1 MSASGDRGL
10 VESIL
15 SDYRSAP
22 IDERLR
28 ATLAFL
34 EKLVLA
40 PGEVTDADA
49 ERARAA
55 GASNR
60 ALREAAYV
68 GFGFGVMDRL
78 ADAFD
83 FEPETGRALVWT
95 SRILLRLGYGIASVP
110 G

>member
-1 MSASGDRGL
+1 MER
-10 VESIL
+10 IL
-15 SDYRSAP
+15 SDYRTAP

-40 PGEVTDADA
+40 PGEMTADDA
-49 ERARAA
+49 RLARAA
-55 GASNR
+55 GASSL

-83 FEPETGRALVWT
+83 FEPETGKALVWT
-95 SRILLRLGYGIASVP
+95 TRILLKLGYGMASVP